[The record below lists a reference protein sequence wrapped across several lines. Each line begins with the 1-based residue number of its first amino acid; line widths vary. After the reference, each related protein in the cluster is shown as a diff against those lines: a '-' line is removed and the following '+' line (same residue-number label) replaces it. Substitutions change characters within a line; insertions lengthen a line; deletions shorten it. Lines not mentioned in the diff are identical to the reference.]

1 MKKLVLLALAL
12 TLFSC
17 TQESNSPLE
26 PTLEKDVQAFTYT
39 DGVTVYF
46 ENNTSYN
53 LHLQL
58 NIKPRY
64 MDLSTGILNDTEN
77 VMPNGL
83 WIGNSVSSNTNKN
96 YYYGHCYP
104 FKDLLSEA
112 GISDN
117 SIDYWNVI
125 ERYLISSIMLKH
137 PVTGEII
144 QLSPFDSQYNSSSSQ
159 LSATIFTNSTL
170 SSPWGKEVFYKEGP
184 QDHIV
189 HLPNGLTHR
198 FRLTLDTTSYKLV
211 LTVDE
216 Y

>member
-77 VMPNGL
+77 LMPNGL
-83 WIGNSVSSNTNKN
+83 WIGNSISSNTNK
-96 YYYGHCYP
+96 YYNYGHCYP
-104 FKDLLSEA
+104 FKDLLNEA
-112 GISDN
+112 GISDS
-117 SIDYWNVI
+117 SIDYLNVI
-125 ERYLISSIMLKH
+125 RRYLISSIRLKH

-144 QLSPFDSQYNSSSSQ
+144 QLSPFDSQYNSSSSL
-159 LSATIFTNSTL
+159 LSGVIFTNNTL

-184 QDHIV
+184 QDYTV
-189 HLPNGLTHR
+189 LLPNGLTHR